1 MEIVVVVNMKRKV
14 GISVAKMTVKEVDL
28 AGKRALVR
36 VDFNVPLDDGQKI
49 TDDNRIRAA
58 LPTIQYLLGQNVA
71 VVLMS
76 HLGRPKGKRVP
87 EMSLRPAAERL
98 GELLGRE
105 VKLAPDCIGDEV
117 ESMVRELQ
125 PGGVLVLE
133 NLRFYAEEEGN
144 DAQFAKKLARLGDL
158 YVNDAFGAAHRA
170 HASTRGV
177 THHLSPAVSGLLME
191 KEITYLDE
199 TLKNPPRPFV
209 AILGGAKISGKIEV
223 IENLLEKVDALIIGG
238 GMAYTFFK
246 AMGLEIGNSL
256 LEEDRIEVAKQVL
269 ANAGEK
275 KVELLLPVDCVVAD
289 KFAADAQI
297 QVVAREAMPVGWEGV
312 DIGPET
318 CKLFKEKVRQARV
331 VVWNG
336 PLGVF
341 EMEPFAVGTF
351 AVAETLAE
359 ATEGGTI
366 SIIGGGDTAAAI
378 SQAGLSERMTHI
390 STGGG
395 ASLECMGGCV
405 LPGVAALTE
414 KEG

>member
-1 MEIVVVVNMKRKV
+1 M
-14 GISVAKMTVKEVDL
+14 AKMTVKDVEV
-28 AGKRALVR
+28 AGKRVLVR

-58 LPTIQYLLGQNVA
+58 LPTIQYLLEQNAA
-71 VVLMS
+71 VILMS
-76 HLGRPKGKRVP
+76 HLGRPKGKKVS

-98 GELLGRE
+98 GELLGQE

-117 ESMVRELQ
+117 ESMAQKLQ
-125 PGGVLVLE
+125 PGQVLVLE

-144 DAQFAKKLARLGDL
+144 DAQFAKKLSRLGDL

-170 HASTRGV
+170 HASTKGV

-199 TLKNPPRPFV
+199 TLKSPQRPFV

-223 IENLLEKVDALIIGG
+223 IGNLLEKVDVLLIGG

-269 ANAGEK
+269 ADAGK
-275 KVELLLPVDCVVAD
+275 KEVELLLPVDCMVAD
-289 KFAADAQI
+289 RFAADAQTR
-297 QVVAREAMPVGWEGV
+297 VVAREAMPADWEGV

-318 CKLFKEKVRQARV
+318 RKLFKEKVRQARV
-331 VVWNG
+331 VAWNG

-351 AVAETLAE
+351 EVAEALAA
-359 ATEGGTI
+359 ATAGGTI

-378 SQAGLSERMTHI
+378 AQAGLSERMTHI

-395 ASLECMGGCV
+395 ASLECMGGRV